1 MLKKL
6 FFKLFIIFNFLIFTN
21 SGVYACN
28 KYPYETGLKIDK
40 YKRNL
45 VIKSTAEVKVF
56 VDDSDEINDSFLEAE
71 NIAITNIAKYIHTNV
86 DLKQNKNHLKKS
98 LKNDPKEMQ
107 EINSL
112 INFYNLES
120 QINLSGINILNKCY
134 KKNDYVRVTVIFDQL
149 KLREVKNLKK
159 ILKSE

>member
-1 MLKKL
+1 M
-6 FFKLFIIFNFLIFTN
+6 
-21 SGVYACN
+21 
-28 KYPYETGLKIDK
+28 E
-40 YKRNL
+40 
-45 VIKSTAEVKVF
+45 
-56 VDDSDEINDSFLEAE
+56 
-71 NIAITNIAKYIHTNV
+71 
-86 DLKQNKNHLKKS
+86 
-98 LKNDPKEMQ
+98 

-112 INFYNLES
+112 INFYKLES